1 MRNTNW
7 TSVILLLSAFAAASA
22 TKPTATNT
30 MFGIRGS
37 EHEESAIQQGQ
48 QHMDLRGGS
57 MRPKRRWGILEEVKD
72 DLLSLAAQRG
82 EEANH
87 RCSSEEVFHECVIN
101 YGSVMLG
108 RF

>member
-1 MRNTNW
+1 
-7 TSVILLLSAFAAASA
+7 
-22 TKPTATNT
+22 
-30 MFGIRGS
+30 MFGVRGS
-37 EHEESAIQQGQ
+37 EHDESAIQQGQ

-57 MRPKRRWGILEEVKD
+57 IHPKRRWGILQEVKD